1 MKEFQNM
8 RTEKEIRERLKEW
21 ERFEKE
27 ISDVVR
33 ILNVKNEYTTTK
45 WLLRIIQKEI
55 SSLKW
60 VLKDE

>member
-1 MKEFQNM
+1 M